1 MTSLDSV
8 TVYSSLRAETSMPRD
23 CANSRPAVNPFRF
36 ASRTPAFFFP
46 NLNSTALL
54 TDSGGMPKSSARMPR
69 VTMFLAAFV
78 PVAFVASSMNG
89 TGIHVAFSAAGICT
103 SEMGVGSAAS

>member
-1 MTSLDSV
+1 
-8 TVYSSLRAETSMPRD
+8 MPRD
-23 CANSRPAVNPFRF
+23 CAYSRPAMKPFRF
-36 ASRTPAFFFP
+36 ASRTLAFFFS
-46 NLNSTALL
+46 NLNSTARR

-89 TGIHVAFSAAGICT
+89 TGIQVAFVAAGIFT
-103 SEMGVGSAAS
+103 SVRGVGSAAS